1 MQKRAVGVRNR
12 SNIDSDTGNT
22 DSTANKR
29 GVPRLFSV
37 PSAALLVLVFSSVF
51 QTRVARAQNQLET
64 DRGATVALRFLDAHN
79 QPLDTA
85 QDVLQVSSFIT
96 NGPTLPRDA
105 GYDSQS
111 LAPTDFRI
119 EVDDPRPTA
128 EASATLESRTRSGA
142 LRASLQLPLSRPGRG
157 MPLRSTHV
165 RLVADEIDHNARGAA
180 TRTLRVGLRDHIVVK
195 YHSGD
200 RALQSELR
208 VGKPGS
214 SNAPT
219 AARKA
224 RLHVHILRAKQD
236 GRPLVGRDDSEA
248 LSLMRAQLT
257 AANEIWLQCNLSF
270 GDPQEVAMEVVAPP
284 PPTLLAVADNDGLP
298 ARGDGQLRFKVNGQT
313 IGPVRTHAG
322 ATPAQTAAS
331 LALALTQAGFGAQV
345 SDNLA
350 TRSGAGPSADVVVRA
365 KSGAF
370 VHIEPVPG
378 VALSTDKRQTLQIG
392 RVDLGDG
399 LQEFDNMTAQVG
411 SLEERTL
418 IKTLADD
425 DPQTID
431 VFAVNQFSAGTR
443 QGEAFIAEPAGAI
456 TNVVVIDRNGL
467 RQAPLAWTL
476 AHELGHVL
484 MDDPLH
490 PDNVGPDR
498 PWLLMDADSG
508 RGTVDGPKR
517 LRPEDCRHMRD
528 ADRRAQHALLKP
540 FDAD

>member
-12 SNIDSDTGNT
+12 SEIDSDTDGTGNK
-22 DSTANKR
+22 SPLAR
-29 GVPRLFSV
+29 GFSV
-37 PSAALLVLVFSSVF
+37 LNSALLVFLVFSSVF
-51 QTRVARAQNQLET
+51 QSHVARAQNQLEP
-64 DRGATVALRFLDAHN
+64 DRAATIALRFLDAHN
-79 QPLDTA
+79 RKLDA
-85 QDVLQVSSFIT
+85 EQDALQVSSFIT
-96 NGPTLPRDA
+96 NGPTLPRDV

-119 EVDDPRPTA
+119 EVDDPRPA
-128 EASATLESRTRSGA
+128 AGALATLESRTRTGT
-142 LRASLQLPLSRPGRG
+142 LRASLKLPLSRPTRG
-157 MPLRSTHV
+157 MPLRSAHV
-165 RLVADEIDHNARGAA
+165 RLVADEIDHSARGAA
-180 TRTLRVGLRDHIVVK
+180 TRTLRVGLRDRIVVK
-195 YHSGD
+195 YQSGD
-200 RALQSELR
+200 RTLQTELR
-208 VGKPGS
+208 VGKPGN

-236 GRPLVGRDDSEA
+236 GHPLLGRDDSEA
-248 LSLMRAQLT
+248 LSLMRGQLT
-257 AANEIWLQCNLSF
+257 AANEIWLQCDLSF
-270 GDPQEVAMEVVAPP
+270 GDPQEAAMEVVSPP

-298 ARGDGQLRFKVNGQT
+298 ARGGGALRFKVNGQP
-313 IGPVRTHAG
+313 IGPVHTHAG
-322 ATPAQTAAS
+322 ATPMQTASA
-331 LALALTQAGFGAQV
+331 LAHALTQAGFSAQV
-345 SDNLA
+345 SENLG
-350 TRSGAGPSADVVVRA
+350 TRSGAGPSTDVIVHT

-370 VHIEPVPG
+370 VHIEPMPG
-378 VALSTDKRQTLQIG
+378 VPLSTDKRQTLQIG
-392 RVDLGDG
+392 KVDLGDG

-411 SLEERTL
+411 SLEERAL

-431 VFAVNQFSAGTR
+431 VFAVNQFSAATR

-484 MDDPLH
+484 MNDPLH

-517 LRPEDCRHMRD
+517 LRPEDCRRMRD
-528 ADRRAQHALLKP
+528 VDRRVAHPLLMP